1 MPLLTVTNL
10 TTSPLTLQDPTGLSG
25 VSITVPGSGAVT
37 AKAVTEAALAA
48 LEPQLVAEAAAN
60 NITWAISD
68 DPASKADSAFGAS
81 LPGTPTFTLGA
92 EIGDARIVTIQLKDL
107 NGANLAAKAK
117 ATVWVSDTAG
127 GAPSA
132 AAPDGGSAISAGTLL
147 KEHTAE
153 VLLDAIST
161 AAGVIGLTITE
172 STAKSFFVNVAVG
185 NVVVSSAAVAFA

>member
-10 TTSPLTLQDPTGLSG
+10 RTSPLTLQDPTGLSG
-25 VSITVPGSGAVT
+25 VSISVPGSGAVT
-37 AKAVTEAALAA
+37 DKVISEAALAA
-48 LEPQLVAEAAAN
+48 IEPQLVAGATASN
-60 NITWAISD
+60 LTWSVKD

-92 EIGDARIVTIQLKDL
+92 EIANARIVTIQLKDL
-107 NGANLAAKAK
+107 NNANLAAKAM

-132 AAPDGGSAISAGTLL
+132 VAPDGGSAVTTGTLL

-153 VLLDAIST
+153 VLLAAIST

-185 NVVVSSAAVAFA
+185 NVVTSSAAIAFV